1 MSELPPHRRL
11 SHLQTSSRRPGP
23 QPDVMAEDNSK
34 VNSLAASPLSGGY
47 LLVVLAEP
55 NGEQHKQALLQRLA
69 KGKSTVF

>member
-1 MSELPPHRRL
+1 
-11 SHLQTSSRRPGP
+11 
-23 QPDVMAEDNSK
+23 MAEDNSK